1 MKLLGNESKNFFVK
15 PSDRIYFGRYPYR
28 IKLNFKYDIDPAV
41 EEAMNNFEIPDNY
54 HEYIRYRQTDL
65 DNVAE
70 QDMWIANYI
79 SLVKSQKIFGAL
91 QLRKDIVQTIDLY
104 ANLRFYTDFYSR
116 AITVYCKDK
125 EFYTKVL
132 KKLPGNVEQC
142 SGPWSTK
149 HKKLLQDK
157 KIDVAVRKKPYW
169 NKYNIKVSARPK
181 NVSYDLRRK
190 KIEDIKHFFED
201 NIDPNN
207 IRFRRRV
214 WWDCV
219 FYTNEKEIDNLKTFL
234 ALAHPNT
241 DLHITKC
248 FIIK

>member
-1 MKLLGNESKNFFVK
+1 MKLLGNESKNFSAK

-41 EEAMNNFEIPDNY
+41 EKAMENFELPDNA
-54 HEYIRYRQTDL
+54 HEFLRGSSTD
-65 DNVAE
+65 E
-70 QDMWIANYI
+70 DMWIAGYI
-79 SLVKSQKIFGAL
+79 DLVKNQKIYGAL

-104 ANLRFYTDFYSR
+104 ANLRFYTDYYSR

-125 EFYTKVL
+125 EFYSKVL
-132 KKLPGNVEQC
+132 RKLPNNVEQC

-157 KIDVAVRKKPYW
+157 KIDVAVRKKPFW
-169 NKYNIKVSARPK
+169 NKYNIKVSARPTK
-181 NVSYDLRRK
+181 VTYDKRRK
-190 KIEDIKHFFED
+190 KIEEIKHFFED
-201 NIDPNN
+201 NIDPKN
-207 IRFRRRV
+207 IRFRRRA

-241 DLHITKC
+241 DLQITKC